1 MTDFPRWRYWLVGGL
16 TLLGLLLALP
26 NVFGEDPALQV
37 ALAGRD
43 KPACTAACVKGIED
57 LLHAKGVN
65 FANDKLQGGQLL
77 IRFASR
83 TDQLK
88 AKDVFESEGVKD
100 LYNHALTNAPRTP
113 AWMQWLGLKPMKLG
127 LDLRGGSLL
136 VFQVDIPGAVK
147 QLEGSIEQ
155 DLRRSLREAKIQY
168 TDIVPIKDGA
178 TQADAIRVTLRDAKS
193 LDDARKVIEKVNSK
207 LDVKV
212 DDNPAAPS
220 ITARVTEQMVRERSD
235 YAIDQNLTTLR
246 NRINELGVSEPQIQ
260 RQGRDRIAVQLP
272 GVDDPT
278 DAKRRIG
285 STASLE
291 VHLVDEINNP
301 AEAQARGVAP
311 LGSKLY
317 LRRDNGGPVLL
328 KRDVI
333 ATGDQFVDAS
343 FEMRQEGPA
352 VNVKLDNRG
361 GRRMGE
367 TTRANL
373 GHRMAV
379 VYVEKLREEKLV
391 DGQKVSVDRT
401 KEEVI
406 SDATIQGV
414 FSNNFQITGLGAA
427 EAPEL
432 AKLLRAGALAAPLY
446 LVEERTIGPSLG
458 EDNIRRGMNA
468 MMAGMLT
475 IFVFMAIYYKVFGLV
490 ANLVLLSNVVLLT
503 AFLSAINAVLS
514 LPGIGGIV
522 LTVGMAVDANILIYE
537 RIREELRNGVSPRA
551 AIDKGFDRAFTAI
564 ADSNVTTLIAGVVL
578 WAFGSGPV
586 RGFAVVL
593 TLGILTSLFTAIIG
607 SRVVIHLIY
616 TRRREISRLSI

>member
-1 MTDFPRWRYWLVGGL
+1 
-16 TLLGLLLALP
+16 
-26 NVFGEDPALQV
+26 
-37 ALAGRD
+37 
-43 KPACTAACVKGIED
+43 
-57 LLHAKGVN
+57 
-65 FANDKLQGGQLL
+65 
-77 IRFASR
+77 
-83 TDQLK
+83 
-88 AKDVFESEGVKD
+88 
-100 LYNHALTNAPRTP
+100 
-113 AWMQWLGLKPMKLG
+113 MQWLGLKPMKLG
-127 LDLRGGSLL
+127 LDLRGGSYL
-136 VFQVDIPGAVK
+136 VYQVDIQGAIK
-147 QLEGSIEQ
+147 QLESSIEQ

-168 TDIVPIKDGA
+168 TDISTVQDAA
-178 TQADAIRVTLRDAKS
+178 TQTDALKITLKDSATVDAAHK
-193 LDDARKVIEKVNSK
+193 LIEKMNSK
-207 LDVKV
+207 LQIAEDA
-212 DDNPAAPS
+212 NPAAPT
-220 ITARVTEQMVRERSD
+220 ITARITEQMVRERAD

-246 NRINELGVSEPQIQ
+246 NRIDELGVAEPLIQ
-260 RQGRDRIAVQLP
+260 RQGRDRIVVQLP
-272 GVDDPT
+272 GVDDPA
-278 DAKRRIG
+278 DAKRRLG
-285 STASLE
+285 STATLE
-291 VHLVDEINNP
+291 VRLVDELNNP
-301 AEAQARGVAP
+301 AEAQRRGVPP

-317 LRRDNGGPVLL
+317 VRRDNGGPVLL
-328 KRDVI
+328 KREVI
-333 ATGDQFVDAS
+333 VTGDQFVDAS

-352 VNVKLDNRG
+352 VSVKLDSRG

-373 GHRMAV
+373 GHRMGV
-379 VYVEKLREEKLV
+379 VFVEKLREEKTI
-391 DGQKVSVDRT
+391 DGKKVTVDRT

-406 SDATIQGV
+406 SDATIQGI
-414 FSNNFQITGLGAA
+414 FTNNFQITGLGPS

-458 EDNIRRGMNA
+458 EDNIRRGMDA
-468 MMAGMLT
+468 MIYGMLV
-475 IFVFMAIYYKVFGLV
+475 IFTFMAIYYRVFGWV
-490 ANLVLLSNVVLLT
+490 ANLVLLTNVVLLT
-503 AFLSAINAVLS
+503 AMLSMFKAVLS

-616 TRRREISRLSI
+616 TRRREIARLSI

>member
-43 KPACTAACVKGIED
+43 KPACTAACARDIED

-65 FANDKLQGGQLL
+65 FASAALQNGNLL

-83 TDQLK
+83 AEQLR
-88 AKDVFESEGVKD
+88 AKDIFEGEGVKD
-100 LYNHALTNAPRTP
+100 QYNHALTNAPRTP

-155 DLRRSLREAKIQY
+155 DLRRSLRDAKIQY
-168 TDIVPIKDGA
+168 TDIEPIKDA
-178 TQADAIRVTLRDAKS
+178 VTQEDAIRVTLRDAKS
-193 LDDARKVIEKVNSK
+193 IDDARKVIEKVNSK
-207 LDVKV
+207 LELRV
-212 DDNPAAPS
+212 DENAAAPS

-328 KRDVI
+328 KREII

-379 VYVEKLREEKLV
+379 VYVEKLREEKIV

-432 AKLLRAGALAAPLY
+432 AKLLKLRADQ
-446 LVEERTIGPSLG
+446 V
-458 EDNIRRGMNA
+458 
-468 MMAGMLT
+468 
-475 IFVFMAIYYKVFGLV
+475 
-490 ANLVLLSNVVLLT
+490 
-503 AFLSAINAVLS
+503 
-514 LPGIGGIV
+514 IV
-522 LTVGMAVDANILIYE
+522 LAQ
-537 RIREELRNGVSPRA
+537 S
-551 AIDKGFDRAFTAI
+551 
-564 ADSNVTTLIAGVVL
+564 
-578 WAFGSGPV
+578 
-586 RGFAVVL
+586 
-593 TLGILTSLFTAIIG
+593 IG
-607 SRVVIHLIY
+607 Y
-616 TRRREISRLSI
+616 PKK

>member
-1 MTDFPRWRYWLVGGL
+1 MTDFPRWRYWLVGTL

-26 NVFGEDPALQV
+26 NVFGEDPALQI
-37 ALAGRD
+37 ALTGRD
-43 KPACTAACVKGIED
+43 KPPCTAACAATVES
-57 LLHAKGVN
+57 LLRSKGVA
-65 FANDKLQGGQLL
+65 FKSTAIEAGQLIVRL
-77 IRFASR
+77 PSH
-83 TDQLK
+83 TEQLK
-88 AKDVFESEGVKD
+88 ARDVVKD
-100 LYNHALTNAPRTP
+100 LPEYNHALTSAPRTP

-127 LDLRGGSLL
+127 LDLRGGSYL
-136 VFQVDIPGAVK
+136 VYQVDIDGAIK
-147 QLEGSIEQ
+147 QLEGVIEQ
-155 DLRRSLREAKIQY
+155 DLRRAFREAKIEY
-168 TDIVPIKDGA
+168 TDISPPTGTGAGKDA
-178 TQADAIRVTLRDAKS
+178 LQITLRSAADLDKARELVAK
-193 LDDARKVIEKVNSK
+193 ANAK
-207 LDVKV
+207 LEIKV
-212 DDNPAAPS
+212 DANPAAPA
-220 ITARVTEQMVRERSD
+220 ITARVTEEMARERAD

-246 NRINELGVSEPQIQ
+246 NRINELGVSEPLIQ
-260 RQGRDRIAVQLP
+260 RQGRDRIVVQLP

-278 DAKRRIG
+278 QAKRILG
-285 STASLE
+285 STATLE
-291 VHLVDEINNP
+291 FRLVDELNDPI
-301 AEAQARGVAP
+301 EAQRRGVAP

-317 LRRDNGGPVLL
+317 VRREGGAPVLL

-333 ATGDQFVDAS
+333 ATGDQLVDAS
-343 FEMRQEGPA
+343 FELRQEGPA

-373 GHRMAV
+373 GHGMAV
-379 VYVEKLREEKLV
+379 VYIEKLREEKIV
-391 DGQKVSVDRT
+391 DGKPINVDRT
-401 KEEVI
+401 KEDVI
-406 SDATIQGV
+406 SVATIQGI
-414 FSNNFQITGLGAA
+414 FSNNFQITGLSQSEG
-427 EAPEL
+427 PEL

-458 EDNIRRGMNA
+458 EDNIRRGVDA
-468 MMAGMLT
+468 MIYGMLT
-475 IFVFMAIYYKVFGLV
+475 IFTFMAIYYRVFGWV

-503 AFLSAINAVLS
+503 ALLSGIKAVLS

-551 AIDKGFDRAFTAI
+551 AIDKGFERAFTAI

-616 TRRREISRLSI
+616 TRRRDIGRLSI

>member
-16 TLLGLLLALP
+16 SLLGLLLALP
-26 NVFGEDPALQV
+26 NVFGEDPALDV

-43 KPACTAACVKGIED
+43 KPACSAACARSIED
-57 LLHAKGVN
+57 LLHAKGVSFTN
-65 FANDKLQGGQLL
+65 TSLKGGELL
-77 IRFASR
+77 IRFA
-83 TDQLK
+83 TKTELLK
-88 AKDVFESEGVKD
+88 AKDVFESEGVKEQ
-100 LYNHALTNAPRTP
+100 YNHALTNAPRTP
-113 AWMQWLGLKPMKLG
+113 RWMQWLGLKPMKLG

-136 VFQVDIPGAVK
+136 VYQVDIQGAIK
-147 QLEGSIEQ
+147 QLEGSLEQ
-155 DLRRSLREAKIQY
+155 DLRRSLREARVQY
-168 TDIVPIKDGA
+168 TDIGPVKDG
-178 TQADAIRVTLRDAKS
+178 TSQTDAIRVTLRDAKTIGE
-193 LDDARKVIEKVNSK
+193 ARKLVERVNPK
-207 LDVKV
+207 LEIKV
-212 DDNPAAPS
+212 DENPAAPT
-220 ITARVTEQMVRERSD
+220 ITARVTEQMARERAD
-235 YAIDQNLTTLR
+235 YAIEQNLTTLR
-246 NRINELGVSEPQIQ
+246 NRINELGVSEPLIQ

-272 GVDDPT
+272 GVDDPAQ
-278 DAKRRIG
+278 AKRRLG

-291 VHLVDEINNP
+291 VRLVDEVNNP
-301 AEAQARGVAP
+301 ADAKSRGVAP

-317 LRRDNGGPVLL
+317 VRRDNGGPVLL

-367 TTRANL
+367 TTRVNV

-379 VYVEKLREEKLV
+379 VYVEKLREEKIV
-391 DGQKVSVDRT
+391 DGQTLTVDRT

-406 SDATIQGV
+406 SDATIQGI
-414 FSNNFQITGLGAA
+414 FSNNFQITGLGPA

-468 MMAGMLT
+468 MIFGMLT
-475 IFVFMAIYYKVFGLV
+475 IFAFMAIYYRVFGWV

-551 AIDKGFDRAFTAI
+551 AIDLGFDRAFSAI
-564 ADSNVTTLIAGVVL
+564 ADSNITTLIAGVVL

-593 TLGILTSLFTAIIG
+593 TLGILTSLFTAIVG

-616 TRRREISRLSI
+616 TRRREIGRLSI